1 MRNSARIRKTAGT
14 GLLFSLALV
23 MQLIETLIPSP
34 FPMIPGI
41 RLGLSNIVTMFC
53 LFSVGIGE
61 AALIAVLKG
70 LFAFVTRGPAA
81 GILSLTGGLLSVVMM
96 TAALKLGQ
104 SSGIISVIGAVAH
117 NLGQLAAE
125 CVMIK
130 SSAAMYYAPV
140 LIISGL
146 VVGTVTA
153 YVLRVLEP
161 YLCRIRGQEEYDQD
175 DR

>member
-96 TAALKLGQ
+96 TAALKLG
-104 SSGIISVIGAVAH
+104 
-117 NLGQLAAE
+117 
-125 CVMIK
+125 
-130 SSAAMYYAPV
+130 
-140 LIISGL
+140 
-146 VVGTVTA
+146 
-153 YVLRVLEP
+153 
-161 YLCRIRGQEEYDQD
+161 
-175 DR
+175 